1 MWQQISTNFGF
12 QALWGPS
19 FIVSTIFLAI
29 LYLWI
34 TGKGRHRFK
43 ESAPVPIYKKA
54 LFLSGLFLLYLGW
67 GPFYLIGRLM
77 FSVHM
82 LQMALSLLLTPPL
95 LLLGSPKWLLKEIVT
110 KVSFKEYLTL
120 FTKPLFTVVLFSSL
134 FTFYH
139 IPIIFDFFMVNKL
152 TNDIYQTFL
161 FIAATLMWWHVLV
174 PVPEWNRLSDVKRVG
189 MIALTELLFLP
200 ICAVIIFASNPLYGT
215 FTNPEMWAQAL
226 SLCLPAGESI
236 SPQLIE
242 QFMWIPL
249 IDDQRLGGAIIK
261 IAQLLITGLF
271 FGYLVLR
278 WQRGKKATTKREQL
292 HVLP

>member
-1 MWQQISTNFGF
+1 MWQQIITNFGF

-19 FIVSTIFLAI
+19 FIVSTILLAI
-29 LYLWI
+29 LYLWL

-43 ESAPVPIYKKA
+43 DSERVPIYKKV
-54 LFLSGLFLLYLGW
+54 LFLAGLFLLYLGW

-95 LLLGSPKWLLKEIVT
+95 LLLGTPNWLLKEIVS
-110 KVSFKEYLTL
+110 KVSFKKYLTL
-120 FTKPLFTVVLFSSL
+120 FTNSVFTVVLFTTL

-152 TNDIYQTFL
+152 TNDIYQTLL
-161 FIAATLMWWHVLV
+161 FITATLMWWHVIA
-174 PVPEWNRLSDVKRVG
+174 PVPEWSQISDSKRVG
-189 MIALTELLFLP
+189 MIVLAELLLIP
-200 ICAVIIFASNPLYGT
+200 VCAVLIFASNPLYGT

-261 IAQLLITGLF
+261 IAQLLMTGLF
-271 FGYLVLR
+271 FGYIVLR
-278 WQRGKKATTKREQL
+278 WQRGKKATAKRRDLQ
-292 HVLP
+292 VLS